1 MVERFTREDGKVA
14 ILFSPEY
21 GAGWSTWVSEEDE
34 EALLFHTQIVKE
46 VLDGNHRKAASLAA
60 RRTYHPKPKQSDI
73 SDFESNESSDSEMTM
88 TTIIKNQL
96 DSTSAGADSVD
107 PAIPADMVD
116 QAKAKSLDTDPAIPA
131 DTVDQVKAKSL
142 EDTEPFDCSNSLA
155 GSDSVTNPIIVEDD
169 DAGKIA
175 TVSEAPKPLVT
186 SKEFINMNEEEW
198 LDYCTDYDK
207 IDASWENSYEYHVEN
222 SEFASAAASL
232 IVEWLEPGEEFWVNE
247 YNGYETLV
255 RKSDYK
261 LPPWHVA

>member
-14 ILFSPEY
+14 VLISPEY
-21 GAGWSTWVSEEDE
+21 GAGWSTWVSEEDGE
-34 EALLFHTQIVKE
+34 VLLFHTQIVKE

-60 RRTYHPKPKQSDI
+60 RRTYHPRPKQSDI
-73 SDFESNESSDSEMTM
+73 SDLESYESSDSEMTM

-107 PAIPADMVD
+107 PAIAVDMID
-116 QAKAKSLDTDPAIPA
+116 HAKAKSLDTDPAIPA
-131 DTVDQVKAKSL
+131 DMVDHAKAKSL
-142 EDTEPFDCSNSLA
+142 DTEPIDYSNSVA
-155 GSDSVTNPIIVEDD
+155 GSESATNPIVEDD

-175 TVSEAPKPLVT
+175 AVSEAQKPLVT
-186 SKEFINMNEEEW
+186 KELINMNEEEW

-222 SEFASAAASL
+222 SEFASAAAEL
-232 IVEWLEPGEEFWVNE
+232 IVEWLEPGEEFWVSE

-255 RKSDYK
+255 RKSDFK
-261 LPPWHVA
+261 PPPCHVA